1 MGIRRRSSIEQRL
14 PLLMTAVLAV
24 VLASA
29 LALTY
34 ATLRQSAVAVRTD
47 QLQRTATLLAF
58 QSERTMRPAVAQHA
72 AAAADSAVVR
82 ALSSPSRAEPHDST
96 LRAVRAVLGR
106 LVAPNDSGMPVEL
119 WTSDGRRIA
128 FVGNDVRASVS
139 EGTTPERPREIPVPR
154 EGLDVINQ
162 SDSVQYGAMYA
173 SGGRVHFWIVA
184 PVTQNGRRL
193 GYLLHQ
199 RAVAGTD
206 QTERVIRG
214 LTGDSL
220 SVYLRN
226 ADGGFWTTV
235 LGRPATPP
243 RVDSSRLG
251 VKLVRPSGN
260 VYLAEARV
268 GRTPIYIVTELPT
281 ANVFARPRRTI
292 RTLLFLSLALLAGG
306 AAAALSIARRIT
318 RPIVSLTAA
327 AESIARGDYAQR
339 VEERGDDEVTRL
351 AASFNHMAQAVGS
364 SRGALE
370 EREVELRD
378 AVLAAEAARGA
389 AVAANSAKTQFL
401 ATMSHELRT
410 PLNAIGGYAELIEL
424 GIQGPITDDQ
434 RRSIERIRSSQRH
447 LLGLIS
453 GVLDFGR
460 IEAGRVAYDLAA
472 VEVAPLLEGLDG
484 FVAPQAA
491 AKSLALEYITRGNGL
506 AICADRDKLMQ
517 VLLNLLSNAIRYTP
531 VGGRI
536 QVTADADDSRPVVRI
551 TVADT
556 GPGIPAD
563 RLEHI
568 FEPFVQLDR
577 SLARPREGVGLGL
590 AISRELARGMNGD
603 LTVLSEIGRGSSFTI
618 TLPNAPIGAVAPPL
632 SPLRTA
638 VPVEGAG

>member
-1 MGIRRRSSIEQRL
+1 MGIRRRSSIERRL

-58 QSERTMRPAVAQHA
+58 QSERTMRQGIAQHA

-82 ALSSPSRAEPHDST
+82 ALSSPSRAQPDDST

-139 EGTTPERPREIPVPR
+139 EGTTPERPREIPVPH
-154 EGLDVINQ
+154 EGLDVISQ
-162 SDSVQYGAMYA
+162 SDSVQYGTMYM

-243 RVDSSRLG
+243 RVDSSGLG
-251 VKLVRPSGN
+251 INFVRPYGN

-268 GRTPIYIVTELPT
+268 GRSPIYIVTELPT
-281 ANVFARPRRTI
+281 ANALARPRRTI
-292 RTLLFLSLALLAGG
+292 RTLLLLSLALLAGG
-306 AAAALSIARRIT
+306 AAAAWSIARRIT

-327 AESIARGDYAQR
+327 AESIATGDYAQR
-339 VEERGDDEVTRL
+339 VEERGDDEVARL

-370 EREVELRD
+370 ERELQLRD

-424 GIQGPITDDQ
+424 GIHGPLTDDQ

-472 VEVAPLLEGLDG
+472 VEVAALLEGLDG

-603 LTVLSEIGRGSSFTI
+603 LTVLSEIGRGSSFVI